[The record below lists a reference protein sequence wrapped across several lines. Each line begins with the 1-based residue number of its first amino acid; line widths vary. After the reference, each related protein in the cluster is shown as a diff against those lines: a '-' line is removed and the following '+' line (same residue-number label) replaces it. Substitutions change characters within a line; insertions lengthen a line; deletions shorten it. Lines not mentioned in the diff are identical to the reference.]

1 MISIFSGKD
10 PHFEKRLECALP
22 FFALRWMLILLN
34 EFLDKEQKRRKHA
47 RLTQVYNWEEV
58 KKSQLIKALD
68 LSSSLK
74 RYIEKTDA
82 L

>member
-1 MISIFSGKD
+1 MISIFSVKD
-10 PHFEKRLECALP
+10 PHFKRRLESALP
-22 FFALRWMLILLN
+22 FYALRWILILLN
-34 EFLDKEQKRRKHA
+34 EFLEKEQKRRKHA

-74 RYIEKTDA
+74 RYIEKN
-82 L
+82 